1 MPGQGQKLWGVV
13 YEITILDIGK
23 LDKSEG
29 YLPGRKK
36 NSYFRRECVVFLYG
50 DDKQPLNVFMF
61 DSLVDQALRS
71 HDGVSTDR
79 LHGDLDPVAIV
90 TEVAR
95 IFIST

>member
-1 MPGQGQKLWGVV
+1 V
-13 YEITILDIGK
+13 I
-23 LDKSEG
+23 
-29 YLPGRKK
+29 
-36 NSYFRRECVVFLYG
+36 FLYG
-50 DDKQPLNVFMF
+50 NDKQPLNVFMF